1 MHAIVATRALPCSN
15 PLAFEPRQLPDPT
28 PGDQDLLIRQ
38 VACTTMNLMLLA
50 WSNHDILETKL

>member
-28 PGDQDLLIRQ
+28 PGDQDLLIR
-38 VACTTMNLMLLA
+38 V
-50 WSNHDILETKL
+50 